1 MDGNHGPQDEL
12 LSAIAMCGGAFEEVT
27 LPKSNAGRIEL
38 WRRLEELSSALATV
52 RTRLEVA
59 LVLGR
64 VPRSASGAGTTSM
77 ASEAVDRL
85 LWALSNV
92 VALRDT

>member
-12 LSAIAMCGGAFEEVT
+12 LSAIAMCGRAFEEVT

-38 WRRLEELSSALATV
+38 WRRLEELSSAMATV

-59 LVLGR
+59 LVLSR
-64 VPRSASGAGTTSM
+64 VPIASGVGTSPM

-85 LWALSNV
+85 LLALINV
-92 VALRDT
+92 IAFRDT